1 MNMASAMIGK
11 MLTVLK
17 NYPDL
22 ADVTLT
28 TAYESDIKP
37 YPVTKPILAF
47 SVKKVTAG
55 ARQYIVNEDGSEEL
69 SKNRQVDAVYKVDIF
84 VPYESGATECF
95 RLFDLLYSYLLFS
108 TDLQITNCHCYDS
121 EYVRDCGA
129 LVLETDF
136 TISLTLDA

>member
-1 MNMASAMIGK
+1 MNMASSTISK
-11 MLTVLK
+11 MLSVLK
-17 NYPDL
+17 NLSSL

-37 YPVTKPILAF
+37 CPVTKPILAF
-47 SVKKVTAG
+47 SVKKVTVG
-55 ARQYIVNEDGSEEL
+55 AQQNIVNEDGSEEL
-69 SKNRQVDAVYKVDIF
+69 SKNRKIDAVYKVDIF
-84 VPYESGATECF
+84 VPYDSGATECF

-108 TDLQITNCHCYDS
+108 TDLHISSCHCYDS

-136 TISLTLDA
+136 TISIIADS

>member
-1 MNMASAMIGK
+1 MNLASTMINK
-11 MLTVLK
+11 MLPVLR
-17 NYPDL
+17 NLPDL

-55 ARQYIVNEDGSEEL
+55 ARQYTVNEDGSEEL

-108 TDLQITNCHCYDS
+108 TDLHITGCHCYDS